1 MGIFSELKAARRLF
15 CFWKASRDGRRRGI
29 RSNKMNRAPDT
40 RNPLWIATEWLA
52 CLALAG
58 VLLAAGLPKISNP
71 DQFALAVYQY
81 QLLPALLVNPV
92 AIYLPWMEISCAV
105 ALVVLPSARRGALL
119 LVAGMLMVFTLAIAF
134 AVLRGQPIP
143 CGCFG
148 DDAAPAGWWSL
159 ARNCGLLVLTALAL
173 RATR

>member
-1 MGIFSELKAARRLF
+1 
-15 CFWKASRDGRRRGI
+15 
-29 RSNKMNRAPDT
+29 MNHAPDN
-40 RNPLWIATEWLA
+40 RSPLWIAIEWLA

-58 VLLAAGLPKISNP
+58 VFIAAALPKISNP

-81 QLLPALLVNPV
+81 QLLPTLLVNPV
-92 AIYLPWMEISCAV
+92 AIYLPWLEISCAA

-119 LVAGMLMVFTLAIAF
+119 LIAGMLLAFTLAIAF
-134 AVLRGQPIP
+134 VVLKGQPIP

-148 DDAAPAGWWSL
+148 DDAATAGWWSL

>member
-1 MGIFSELKAARRLF
+1 M
-15 CFWKASRDGRRRGI
+15 RDGKPQGI

-40 RNPLWIATEWLA
+40 RNLLWIVIEWVS
-52 CLALAG
+52 CLVLAG
-58 VLLAAGLPKISNP
+58 VLIAAALPKISNP
-71 DQFALAVYQY
+71 DKFALAVYQY
-81 QLLPALLVNPV
+81 QLLPTLFVNPI
-92 AIYLPWMEISCAV
+92 AIYLPWLEVSCAA

-119 LVAGMLMVFTLAIAF
+119 LVAGMLVVFTLAIAF
-134 AVLRGQPIP
+134 VVIKGQPIP

-148 DDAAPAGWWSL
+148 DDSTPAGWWSL

>member
-1 MGIFSELKAARRLF
+1 LRG
-15 CFWKASRDGRRRGI
+15 GRPQGI

-40 RNPLWIATEWLA
+40 RNLLWIVIEWVS
-52 CLALAG
+52 CLVLAG
-58 VLLAAGLPKISNP
+58 VLIAAALPKISNP
-71 DQFALAVYQY
+71 DKFALAVYQY
-81 QLLPALLVNPV
+81 KLLPALFVNPV
-92 AIYLPWMEISCAV
+92 AIFLPWLEVSCAA

-119 LVAGMLMVFTLAIAF
+119 LVAGMLLAFTLAIAF
-134 AVLRGQPIP
+134 VVIKGQPIP

-148 DDAAPAGWWSL
+148 DDSTPAGWWSL

>member
-1 MGIFSELKAARRLF
+1 
-15 CFWKASRDGRRRGI
+15 
-29 RSNKMNRAPDT
+29 MNYAPDY
-40 RNPLWIATEWLA
+40 RSPLWILIEWVA

-58 VLLAAGLPKISNP
+58 VFIAAALPKISNP

-81 QLLPALLVNPV
+81 QMLPTLLVNPV
-92 AIYLPWMEISCAV
+92 AIYLPWLEISCAA
-105 ALVVLPSARRGALL
+105 ALVILPSARRGALL
-119 LVAGMLMVFTLAIAF
+119 LVAGMLLAFTLAIAF
-134 AVLRGQPIP
+134 VVVKGQPIP

-148 DDAAPAGWWSL
+148 DDSTAAGWWSL

>member
-1 MGIFSELKAARRLF
+1 L
-15 CFWKASRDGRRRGI
+15 RDGRPQGI

-40 RNPLWIATEWLA
+40 RNLLWIVIEWVS
-52 CLALAG
+52 CLVLAG
-58 VLLAAGLPKISNP
+58 VLITAALPKISNP
-71 DQFALAVYQY
+71 DKFALAVYQY
-81 QLLPALLVNPV
+81 QLLPALFVNPV
-92 AIYLPWMEISCAV
+92 AIYLPWLEVSCAA

-119 LVAGMLMVFTLAIAF
+119 LVAGMLVAFTLAIAF
-134 AVLRGQPIP
+134 VVIKGQAIP

-148 DDAAPAGWWSL
+148 NDSTPAGWWSL